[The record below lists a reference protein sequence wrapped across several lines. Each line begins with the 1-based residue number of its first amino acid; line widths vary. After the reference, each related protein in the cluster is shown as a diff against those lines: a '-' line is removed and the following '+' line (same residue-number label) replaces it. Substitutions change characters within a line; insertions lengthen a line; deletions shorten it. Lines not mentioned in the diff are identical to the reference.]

1 MPVTH
6 LISKNIFTWNYKALK
21 SLLPEVSESNYFV
34 PFIQG
39 YVGQVKTLKGEF
51 LLISR
56 RSFIMGGTRYNARG
70 IDNNGFVANFVES
83 E

>member
-1 MPVTH
+1 M
-6 LISKNIFTWNYKALK
+6 SKNIFVWNYKALK
-21 SLLPEVSESNYFV
+21 SLIFEVSECDFFL

-39 YVGQVKTLKGEF
+39 YVGGFKTIKGTF